1 MALCG
6 GGNREGTASLG
17 THEMP
22 CPGSTWRRRGW
33 AQALQNPSSGP
44 GEGPRLPG
52 RQTVHSKEL
61 PSAARGSRCDFRL
74 RPHPARREA
83 QPGHRHLNTY
93 LQYRRSAAPEVF
105 PRDPEAVLPKHQQVP
120 LCWTYRDYDFPAL
133 LLLFLLFPKFTLKGE
148 ALMIFRL
155 I

>member
-52 RQTVHSKEL
+52 RQTVHRKEL
-61 PSAARGSRCDFRL
+61 PSAARGSRCDSRL
-74 RPHPARREA
+74 RPIPPAGK
-83 QPGHRHLNTY
+83 PSLGTGHLNTY
-93 LQYRRSAAPEVF
+93 LQYRRSAAPEVL

-120 LCWTYRDYDFPAL
+120 LCWIYRDYAFPAL
-133 LLLFLLFPKFTLKGE
+133 LLLFLRFRKFTLKGE